1 MQWNGYRL
9 NVINK
14 TINNTLQ
21 NHNSEHK
28 SKELQPL
35 KMFIPYEKG
44 LAEGCKH
51 IWVYNS
57 LYKNNRLKRTITNK
71 TKG

>member
-14 TINNTLQ
+14 TIKNTLQ

-28 SKELQPL
+28 SKELQT
-35 KMFIPYEKG
+35 F
-44 LAEGCKH
+44 
-51 IWVYNS
+51 
-57 LYKNNRLKRTITNK
+57 KNVHPIRERSC
-71 TKG
+71 

>member
-14 TINNTLQ
+14 TIKNTLQ

-44 LAEGCKH
+44 LAEGCKQ
-51 IWVYNS
+51 IWVYKS
-57 LYKNNRLKRTITNK
+57 LYKKNRLKRTITNK
-71 TKG
+71 TKR